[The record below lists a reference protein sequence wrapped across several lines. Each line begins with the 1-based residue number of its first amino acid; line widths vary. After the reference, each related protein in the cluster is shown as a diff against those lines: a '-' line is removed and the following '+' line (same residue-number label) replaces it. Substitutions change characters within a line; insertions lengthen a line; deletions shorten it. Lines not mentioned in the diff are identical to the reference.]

1 MSALTRAISVPWEKI
16 QNDRQH
22 NRICDAFGELAWET
36 AQIFPVVP
44 DDDSPH
50 WTPAR
55 ILEVERRWPCGA

>member
-1 MSALTRAISVPWEKI
+1 MSAITRRITVVEERMAGQES
-16 QNDRQH
+16 H
-22 NRICDAFGELAWET
+22 NRICDAFGELAWE
-36 AQIFPVVP
+36 AQQIFSEAP